1 MRILNFS
8 CIYIFLWHSIS
19 LITVSLLHYRLFNQP
34 IASKL
39 FFFLTN
45 ISIPFCFFIAL
56 VGILQAEFYPGTYE
70 FVDFYA
76 MNPL

>member
-19 LITVSLLHYRLFNQP
+19 LITVSFLHYILFNQP
-34 IASKL
+34 IVSKI

-45 ISIPFCFFIAL
+45 ISIPLSLLIAL
-56 VGILQAEFYPGTYE
+56 IGILQAEFYPGSYE

-76 MNPL
+76 MNSL